1 MRAFKIETPDG
12 ALRPAIQ
19 AKIDN
24 LNKPKGSLGRL
35 EELAMQVCLIQQ
47 TLSPSL
53 QHPCHL
59 LLGGD
64 HGIEREGVS
73 VSPREVTWQQM
84 INFTRGGGGVNMF
97 CRQHGFKL
105 LVVDVGVDHDFTPLP
120 TPSRGRG
127 LIIDRKIAHGTKDFL
142 YEPAMTEEEFDK
154 AIDVG
159 AGLVDDCVAEGC
171 KVLSIGE
178 MGIGNTSPSSI
189 WMHLFGDIPLN
200 DCIGAGAGLDAPG
213 IRHKCEVLSRA
224 VARWRTGTSALPVEE
239 ALRYFGGFEMIA
251 AIGAMLRAA
260 ECHLVILIDGFI
272 MTACA
277 LAAIRLYPASQ
288 DYMVFTHCGDES
300 GHRMMLDIIDAKP
313 LLALGLRLGEGT
325 GALCAYPIVDSSVR
339 MINEMNNFK
348 DAEITKYF

>member
-1 MRAFKIETPDG
+1 MRSFKIDTPDKK
-12 ALRPAIQ
+12 LRPEIQ
-19 AKIDN
+19 VKIDN

-35 EELAMQVCLIQQ
+35 EELAMQICLIQQ
-47 TLSPSL
+47 TLSPELS
-53 QHPCHL
+53 HPCHL

-105 LVVDVGVDHDFTPLP
+105 RIVDVGVDYDLAHIP
-120 TPSRGRG
+120 G
-127 LIIDRKIAHGTKDFL
+127 IIDRRIGWGTKKFL
-142 YEPAMTEEEFDK
+142 YEPAMTEEEYDK
-154 AIDVG
+154 AIAVG
-159 AGLVDDCVAEGC
+159 ASLVDDCIEEGC

-189 WMHLFGDIPLN
+189 WMHLFGNIPLEK
-200 DCIGAGAGLDAPG
+200 CIGAGAGLDTPG
-213 IRHKCEVLSRA
+213 IRHKYEVLSKA
-224 VARWRTGTSALPVEE
+224 VERFKANPQDP
-239 ALRYFGGFEMIA
+239 LRYFGGFEMIA

-288 DYMVFTHCGDES
+288 DYMIFTHCGDES
-300 GHRMMLDIIDAKP
+300 GHRMMLDIVEAKP
-313 LLALGLRLGEGT
+313 LLNLGLRLGEGT
-325 GALCAYPIVDSSVR
+325 GALCAYPLVDSAVR
-339 MINEMNNFK
+339 MINEMNNFDNAK
-348 DAEITKYF
+348 ITKYF